1 MAVRDPGA
9 LARALQL
16 TAGTP
21 VAAGHELSTTPSL
34 QELVDRLREHPSV
47 VPRLRRL
54 SVDDALEA
62 VADGT
67 SVMAPLDAA
76 WLVARPGGGL
86 LIGSH
91 GERSLP
97 LRKSAVAKH
106 WGDGARE
113 AILLEPTPGLRSLTA
128 EATGSQSPWR
138 RLRALISLEGKELFS
153 LLAYALVLGGLS
165 LAVPVAVQ
173 VLVNT
178 IAFGTLIQPLVVL
191 SLLLFGVLAFAGLVR
206 LLQWY
211 AVELV
216 QRRLFVRVAEDF
228 ARRLPRVSPEAH
240 ARKDVREISNRF
252 FEVVTLQKASARLL
266 LDGLGLALQTAVG
279 MVLLGF
285 YHPMLL
291 AFDVVLVL
299 ALIGVVA
306 LGRGAVGT
314 AVEESAAK
322 YRVAAWLQEVAGSPP
337 RFADAEGAL
346 LAMQRADLLTRDY
359 LTRRKTHFG
368 RVLRQLVGG
377 VALQVFAMSALL
389 GLGGWLVIERE
400 LTLGQLIAAELVVG
414 AVAAGFVK
422 LGKHFETAYDLLAS
436 VEKVG
441 KVLDLPVRPDP
452 TAAAAPPGE
461 AA

>member
-1 MAVRDPGA
+1 MKDPGA

-21 VAAGHELSTTPSL
+21 VAAGHELSTVPSL
-34 QELVDRLREHPSV
+34 EELAERLRDNPVV

-54 SVDDALEA
+54 GVADAIEA
-62 VADGT
+62 VHDGT
-67 SVMAPLDAA
+67 SVLAPLDAA
-76 WLVARPGGGL
+76 WLVARPEGGV
-86 LIGSH
+86 LISSH

-97 LRKSAVAKH
+97 LRRSTMAKH
-106 WGDGARE
+106 WGEGARE
-113 AILLEPTPGLRSLTA
+113 VILLEPTPGLQSLTA
-128 EATGSQSPWR
+128 DAIGSDSPWR

-153 LLAYALVLGGLS
+153 LLAYALVLGALS
-165 LAVPVAVQ
+165 LALPVATQ

-178 IAFGTLIQPLVVL
+178 IAFGTMMQPLVVL
-191 SLLLFGVLAFAGLVR
+191 ALLLFGVLAIAGLVR

-211 AVELV
+211 AVELL
-216 QRRLFVRVAEDF
+216 QRRLFVRIAEDF
-228 ARRLPRVSPEAH
+228 ARRLPRVTREAH
-240 ARKDVREISNRF
+240 ARKDVRELSNRF
-252 FEVVTLQKASARLL
+252 FDVVSLQKASAWLL
-266 LDGLGLALQTAVG
+266 LDGLGLALQTVVG

-291 AFDVVLVL
+291 AFDVVLVI

-306 LGRGAVGT
+306 LGRGAVSS

-322 YRVAAWLQEVAGSPP
+322 YRVAAWLQEVAASPP

-359 LTRRKTHFG
+359 LTRRKTHYG
-368 RVLRQLVGG
+368 RLLRQLVGG
-377 VALQVFAMSALL
+377 VGLQVLAMSALL

-400 LTLGQLIAAELVVG
+400 LTLGQLVAAELVVG

-422 LGKHFETAYDLLAS
+422 LGKHFETAYDLLAA
-436 VEKVG
+436 VDKVG

-452 TAAAAPPGE
+452 TGAAASPGE